1 MILLSF
7 PLFSNL
13 HASVGGLP
21 MLCVVLTAHQP
32 QARLRPLTFSTES
45 VQSYK
50 PQSVNSRNL
59 FRSCLMKPASVPE
72 ATPPSVTKNLEE
84 TAETAKCKPEWTDCQ
99 PAHREQIYESLTVL
113 EITFGFFRSKRMG
126 RLPPRG
132 RSGSSVLGK
141 ASFFFSAAREEETES
156 ISRNW

>member
-1 MILLSF
+1 M
-7 PLFSNL
+7 
-13 HASVGGLP
+13 
-21 MLCVVLTAHQP
+21 VLTAHQP

-59 FRSCLMKPASVPE
+59 FRSCLMKLASVPE

-99 PAHREQIYESLTVL
+99 PAHRKQIYESLTVL
-113 EITFGFFRSKRMG
+113 EITFDFFHSNRMG

-132 RSGSSVLGK
+132 QSGSSVLGK
-141 ASFFFSAAREEETES
+141 ASFFFSAASLRG
-156 ISRNW
+156 RNGKHIQKLVGCWKRCTAEQCNFVQLQRTC